1 MAILVTGAAGF
12 IGCNLIEKLI
22 NSRNRVFGLDNLCR
36 GEEANLK
43 HLDGNHFQFRKVEL
57 CNLESFAEA
66 VSEFN
71 KIETIEEVW
80 HLAANSDIL
89 AGINTPDVD
98 LNDTFL
104 TTYNTLQVMRR
115 FGIRKILFSS
125 TSAIYGDMGPIEIH
139 EDAGPLFPISNYGA
153 MKLASE
159 AIISAASESF
169 LDKACIFRF
178 PNVVG
183 FPATHGIILDL
194 IRKLKKTPDE
204 LQVLGDGT
212 QQKAYLHVHELINAM
227 ILIRDKAD
235 KKLNYY
241 NIGAND
247 DGVSVR
253 FIASKV
259 VELFSPSAKIVF
271 GSGNKGWV
279 GDVPRFT
286 YNIDKVTALGWKPK
300 LSSSEAIIK
309 AINEVIA
316 QETKK

>member
-12 IGCNLIEKLI
+12 IGCNLIERLI
-22 NSRNRVFGLDNLCR
+22 KNGNKVFGIDNLCR
-36 GEEANLK
+36 GKEDNLR
-43 HLDGNHFQFRKVEL
+43 HLYETNFLFRKVEL
-57 CNLESFAEA
+57 CNLDEFTET

-71 KIETIEEVW
+71 KLEAIEEVW

-104 TTYNTLQVMRR
+104 STYNTLRVMDR

-125 TSAIYGDMGPIEIH
+125 TSAVYGDMGQLAIH
-139 EDAGPLFPISNYGA
+139 EDIGPLFPISNYGA

-159 AIISAASESF
+159 AIISAATESF
-169 LDKACIFRF
+169 IDKAYIFRF

-194 IRKLKKTPDE
+194 IRKLKKTPEE
-204 LQVLGDGT
+204 LWILGDGT
-212 QQKAYLHVHELINAM
+212 QQKAYLHVHELIDAM
-227 ILIRDKAD
+227 IMIRDKANE
-235 KKLNYY
+235 KLNYY

-247 DGVSVR
+247 TGVSVR
-253 FIASKV
+253 LIAEKV

-279 GDVPRFT
+279 GDVPRFV
-286 YNIDKVTALGWKPK
+286 YNINKVTALGWKPK
-300 LSSSEAIIK
+300 LSSSEAITK
-309 AINEVIA
+309 AIKEVIE